1 VHNGLSNRGQIQTVL
16 GPIDPADFGSVLPHE
31 HILTDFSGAEEPSPV
46 RWDRTAVVARMR
58 PLLSDAMREGVTGFV
73 ECTPAY
79 LGRDVLVLRQLA
91 EETGLH
97 ILTNTGY
104 YAGAG
109 DKYVPPHAWAATA
122 EQLAEEWIAEAADG
136 IEGTGIL
143 PGFIKIAS
151 DAPESDGKLSVID
164 AKLVDAAALASRA
177 TGLFVASHTEGSLSG
192 RAVVDRF
199 LGAGGRPDRLA
210 VAHSDHH
217 DLETNRALAAQG
229 VWISFDA
236 VGQLPI
242 DEHANRVSVML
253 TEFPDQILLS
263 QDSGY
268 WAGELDD
275 GGEQRPYTALAND
288 FLPALRERGVRDET
302 LAGVTVTNPARAFTI
317 G

>member
-1 VHNGLSNRGQIQTVL
+1 MPDTRIATGHIRTVFGQIA
-16 GPIDPADFGSVLPHE
+16 PADFGLALPHE
-31 HILTDFSGAEEPSPV
+31 HVLVDFTGAVEPPIV
-46 RWDRTAVVARMR
+46 RWDRAEVVGRMR
-58 PLLSDAMREGVTGFV
+58 PLLLAVKAEGVTGFAD
-73 ECTPAY
+73 CTPAY

-122 EQLAEEWIAEAADG
+122 EQLAEEWIAEATDG

-151 DAPESDGKLSVID
+151 DAPEEHGALSAID
-164 AKLVDAAALASRA
+164 AKLVDAAALASTA

-192 RAVVDRF
+192 LAVADRF
-199 LGAGGRPDRLA
+199 LAAGGRPDRLA
-210 VAHSDHH
+210 IAHSDGH
-217 DLETNRALAAQG
+217 DFETNLAIASRG
-229 VWISFDA
+229 VWISFDG
-236 VGQLPI
+236 VGRRPI
-242 DEHANRVSVML
+242 PDHADHVAHAL
-253 TEFPDQILLS
+253 KEFPNQILLS

-268 WAGELDD
+268 WAGELPD
-275 GGEQRPYTALAND
+275 GGAQEPYTTLTSE
-288 FLPALRERGVRDET
+288 FLPALRERGITNDLLSR
-302 LAGVTVTNPARAFTI
+302 VTVNNPARAFTI